1 MHEMGIASS
10 VLDAA
15 HKEAAKHPGARV
27 LKVGLRIGE
36 WAGVDPESLR
46 FCFDALVRGDGN
58 LPPSLEIEFL
68 VRKNRCPVCGNVFAI
83 ERFEI
88 ECPQCGAE
96 VTEPVSGDELEVA
109 FVELE
114 EP

>member
-1 MHEMGIASS
+1 MGIATS

-15 HKEAAKHPGARV
+15 RNEAAKRLGSRV

-36 WAGVDPESLR
+36 WSGVDPESLR
-46 FCFDALVRGDGN
+46 FCFEVLANGDGA
-58 LPPSLEIEFL
+58 PPPELEIEFL
-68 VRKNRCPVCGNVFAI
+68 KRQNRCPICGNVFAL
-83 ERFEI
+83 ESFQI
-88 ECPQCGAE
+88 ECPRCGGA
-96 VTEPVSGDELEVA
+96 VTEPVSGDELELA